1 MRRRS
6 RRAASR
12 SCCIAEPRGLVLA
25 YDLRGFLQDHP
36 MTTILS
42 LVCVSLLAGSLPGQS
57 SAAAQAPPPAG
68 WAAAVERDTALGM
81 DGKHRERITIL
92 EGWVKRVPDFADARL
107 RLGGAYESLGRDLIS
122 HPTKPDAAGGLTY
135 FDRAITEFRRGL
147 DLGGGTMPD
156 VTIRALVDLLS
167 LLRRSDERA
176 AFVKEVVG
184 RFPGQPRAHVELAR
198 WHLESGRVADTI
210 SALTAGRKAV
220 PRTADALRELA
231 EGIWPDIKALP
242 DSPEQA
248 RLSAL
253 AGSILDDA
261 LKIDPRDT
269 YTRMLKEEVLQ
280 DQARR
285 AKEPGTLEII
295 PAA

>member
-1 MRRRS
+1 
-6 RRAASR
+6 
-12 SCCIAEPRGLVLA
+12 
-25 YDLRGFLQDHP
+25 

-42 LVCVSLLAGSLPGQS
+42 LVCVSILVGFQPSQS

-68 WAAAVERDTALGM
+68 WDAVVERDTALGM

-107 RLGGAYESLGRDLIS
+107 RLGGAYESLGRDLLS
-122 HPTKPDAAGGLTY
+122 HPTKPDAVDGLAY
-135 FDRAITEFRRGL
+135 FDRAIAEFRRGL

-176 AFVKEVVG
+176 AFVKDMVG
-184 RFPGQPRAHVELAR
+184 RFPGEPRAHVELAR
-198 WHLESGRVADTI
+198 WHLESGRVAEAA
-210 SALTAGRKAV
+210 SAVSAGRSAV
-220 PRTADALRELA
+220 PRSADALMALA
-231 EGIWPDIKALP
+231 EGIWPDIQALP
-242 DSPEQA
+242 DGADQQ
-248 RLSAL
+248 RLASL

-261 LKIDPRDT
+261 LKLDPKNT
-269 YTRMLKEEVLQ
+269 YALILKEEVLR

-285 AKEPGTLEII
+285 SKDPARAKALLAEAERLR
-295 PAA
+295 ARRDR